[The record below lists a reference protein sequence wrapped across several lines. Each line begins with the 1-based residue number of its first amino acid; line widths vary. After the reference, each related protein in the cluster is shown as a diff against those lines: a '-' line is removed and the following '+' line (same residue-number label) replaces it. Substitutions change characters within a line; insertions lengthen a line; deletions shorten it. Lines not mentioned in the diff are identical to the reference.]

1 MTGRTLSAIALLMVL
16 ACQSNST
23 GPNYDPAL
31 PSAWANAVTNA
42 YFPLVPGTILEYSG
56 QTASGPETVTVE
68 VLRETKVINGVRA
81 TVVRDRVVLNGKLK
95 EDTIDWYAQDNAGN
109 VWYLGEAVKDYEN
122 GQVVS
127 TEGSFEW
134 GVDGALPGII
144 MWADPLAHVG
154 TDYRQEYY
162 RRHAEDWAKVLAG
175 GQAVTVPAG
184 SFSGCIRIEEW
195 NGLKSEAHTSKTYCP
210 QVGIAL
216 ENSAVT
222 GGDRVE
228 LVRVTKP

>member
-1 MTGRTLSAIALLMVL
+1 MKTTMVGMPLLLMTM
-16 ACQSNST
+16 ACHSDPT
-23 GPNYDPAL
+23 APNFSPTL
-31 PSAWANAVTNA
+31 PTAWAPAVTNS
-42 YFPLVPGTILEYSG
+42 YFPLVPGTTFQFAG
-56 QTASGPETVTVE
+56 QTAAGPETVTVE
-68 VLRETKVINGVRA
+68 VLRDTKTIQGVRT
-81 TVVRDRVVLNGKLK
+81 TVVRDRVFVNGVLK

-127 TEGSFEW
+127 TAGSFEW

-144 MWADPLAHVG
+144 MWADPLTHIG

-162 RRHAEDWAKVLAG
+162 RGKAEDWAKVLVG
-175 GQAVTVPAG
+175 GQAVQVP
-184 SFSGCIRIEEW
+184 SGNYTGCVRIEEW
-195 NGLKSEAHTSKTYCP
+195 NGLVNEAHTSKSYCP

-216 ENSAVT
+216 ENSAVN

-228 LVRVTKP
+228 LVRITRP

>member
-1 MTGRTLSAIALLMVL
+1 MRAYTLTAVILIVAA
-16 ACQSNST
+16 ACGNNVT
-23 GPNYDPAL
+23 GPTYRPVL
-31 PSAWANAVTNA
+31 PVAWATAVNNP
-42 YFPLVPGTILEYSG
+42 YFPLVPGTKFEFSG
-56 QTASGPETVTVE
+56 QTAMGHETVTVE
-68 VLRETKVINGVRA
+68 VLRETKMINGGA
-81 TVVRDRVVLNGKLK
+81 TTVVRDRVFVQGVLK
-95 EDTIDWYAQDNAGN
+95 EDTIDWYAQDNFGN

-144 MWADPLAHVG
+144 MWADPLAHTG

-162 RRHAEDWAKVLAG
+162 KGKAEDWAKVLVG
-175 GQAVTVPAG
+175 GQSVSVPAG
-184 SFSGCIRIEEW
+184 NYTGCIQIEEW
-195 NGLKSEAHTSKTYCP
+195 NGLKNEAHTSKSYCP

-216 ENSAVT
+216 ENSVVN
-222 GGDRVE
+222 GGDRVQ